1 MMVETT
7 DAVAADTLSV
17 SQSVVA
23 LRIAH
28 PTARIL
34 TEQVAADA
42 EHALFRCTIALAGGA
57 VGTGYGHETRGTT
70 PDFYEVAEWRAME
83 RASAALGYASD
94 GLADLVDRT
103 QG

>member
-1 MMVETT
+1 MVETIEAI
-7 DAVAADTLSV
+7 AVDTLSV
-17 SQSVVA
+17 GRSVVA
-23 LRIAH
+23 LRTAH

-34 TEQVAADA
+34 TEQVAADD

-83 RASAALGYASD
+83 HASAALGDAID
-94 GLADLVDRT
+94 GLADPVDRAH
-103 QG
+103 G